1 MKKRGKKTRII
12 SIKTAMVVI
21 ISAGLFSGGIGLF
34 WISSLKAPS
43 LEAFEGRS
51 ISQSTKIYD
60 RTGEVLLYDLHEEAK
75 RTLIPY
81 TEISPN
87 IKNATVAIEDERF
100 YQHKGVEP
108 SSFLRA
114 VLVNIRRGELSQGGS
129 TITQQVVKNTIL
141 TNDKKI
147 SRKIKEWVLAVK
159 LEAKYSKEE
168 ILAFYLNEM
177 PYGGNIYGVEEASGK
192 FFGITSNDLSLAQAA
207 YLAAIPQAPTFYSPY
222 GNNREALEKRKN
234 LVLGKMFGNKFITQ
248 EDLDSAKSEKVEF
261 KKQETSGI
269 KAPHFVM
276 YVKEILEKEYGER
289 VLREK
294 GYKIITTL
302 DWDLQEKAEEIVKRN
317 ALENKEKFNAEN
329 AALSAIDTKTGDIL
343 VMVGS
348 RDYFDKDIDGNFNV
362 TIANRQPGSAFKPF
376 VYATAFSKGYTP
388 ETVVFDVETEFSALC
403 NPDGSPK
410 TPGRKDLC
418 YMPGNYDNIYR
429 GPISLRNA
437 LAQSINIPAVKTLYL
452 SGLRDSLMT
461 AKNMGLTTLDDINR
475 YGLTLVLGG
484 GEVKLLE
491 MTNAYAAFANE
502 GVLTERRGI
511 LRIENQKG
519 DAVKS
524 YEIKK
529 TKVIDKDI
537 ALTISNILSDNHARS
552 PAFGE
557 RSYLYFENSDVAV
570 KTGTTNDYKDA
581 WIIGYTPSVAIGAW
595 AGNND
600 NTPMEKKVAG
610 YIVAPLWN
618 EFMREIIFKRGQ
630 EFFNEPTS
638 VDLMSLKPAL
648 RGVWK
653 GNEAYI
659 IDKASGKM
667 ATQYTPQELREEII
681 VPNIHTILYWV
692 DKNDPR
698 GPSPQ
703 NPQNDPQYASWEFA
717 VMKWATLHGETS
729 VVPPPKPEGFDDV
742 HTPEKFPNISAG
754 FVNIKDQY
762 GSNEKISVTIN
773 TSGVYPIKKI
783 EYFFNGRYAGQ
794 MTATQKTLNFTP
806 SQIETINIGA
816 ENELRLVVYDNMLN
830 KEESSLKFVI
840 IGNTSESP

>member
-114 VLVNIRRGELSQGGS
+114 VLVNIKRGELSQGGS

-159 LEAKYSKEE
+159 LESKYSKEE

-269 KAPHFVM
+269 KAPHFVL

-317 ALENKEKFNAEN
+317 ALEN
-329 AALSAIDTKTGDIL
+329 
-343 VMVGS
+343 
-348 RDYFDKDIDGNFNV
+348 KDIDGNFNV

-511 LRIENQKG
+511 LRIENQKV

-529 TKVIDKDI
+529 TKVI
-537 ALTISNILSDNHARS
+537 
-552 PAFGE
+552 
-557 RSYLYFENSDVAV
+557 
-570 KTGTTNDYKDA
+570 
-581 WIIGYTPSVAIGAW
+581 
-595 AGNND
+595 
-600 NTPMEKKVAG
+600 
-610 YIVAPLWN
+610 
-618 EFMREIIFKRGQ
+618 
-630 EFFNEPTS
+630 
-638 VDLMSLKPAL
+638 
-648 RGVWK
+648 
-653 GNEAYI
+653 
-659 IDKASGKM
+659 
-667 ATQYTPQELREEII
+667 
-681 VPNIHTILYWV
+681 
-692 DKNDPR
+692 
-698 GPSPQ
+698 
-703 NPQNDPQYASWEFA
+703 
-717 VMKWATLHGETS
+717 
-729 VVPPPKPEGFDDV
+729 
-742 HTPEKFPNISAG
+742 
-754 FVNIKDQY
+754 
-762 GSNEKISVTIN
+762 
-773 TSGVYPIKKI
+773 
-783 EYFFNGRYAGQ
+783 
-794 MTATQKTLNFTP
+794 
-806 SQIETINIGA
+806 
-816 ENELRLVVYDNMLN
+816 
-830 KEESSLKFVI
+830 
-840 IGNTSESP
+840 